1 MENSFTSFYAMMS
14 EYMLKTVMKRTHHP
28 ASTMSESEGFQAKVR
43 KTGQA
48 NLQFFLTRF

>member
-28 ASTMSESEGFQAKVR
+28 ASTMEGSEGFQAKVR
-43 KTGQA
+43 KTEQA
-48 NLQFFLTRF
+48 NLQFFLTQF